1 MKNTFIEHHIVE
13 NLEDIYKNSIIVLD
27 TNSILNLYRYNESN
41 RKKYF
46 EILKQVEERLYLTNH
61 ICNEFYKNRLI
72 IIENRSTFKE
82 NINELI
88 NENQKK
94 LINVIQNS
102 TGTEKYN
109 SALSILKHES
119 PLQYSIINEI
129 EKSLKKISKII
140 NEFKQDFEIKYIQGE
155 DPILEEI
162 TKIIQEKISPE
173 ISLAEKEKL
182 FKEGEKR
189 YENEI
194 PPGYKDINKPKN
206 EKFGDLI
213 IWNELQNLAKETEK
227 SVLFISD
234 DRKDDWAIK
243 FKGYDLGPRKELIKE
258 FLTNTGKLF
267 YSITTTKFIQLISES
282 FKISNTEKLE
292 EETEIIQKNIN
303 SHDIYYYHNYD
314 INEQFNK
321 VFNQPIHN
329 KNDIED
335 YKTYYDFMSEIKK
348 ITEFKTEYLN
358 NFKDYSQSIE
368 ILKKINDYKEIQN
381 FYNHLQD
388 YKNPSKELKKIQEAL
403 LKQIRKKDDDSDDNL
418 EHV

>member
-1 MKNTFIEHHIVE
+1 MKNTFKEHHIIE

-27 TNSILNLYRYNESN
+27 TNSILNLYRYSESN

-140 NEFKQDFEIKYIQGE
+140 TEFKQDFEIKYIQGE

-173 ISLAEKEKL
+173 ISLIEKEKL

-303 SHDIYYYHNYD
+303 SDNIYYANKYD
-314 INEQFNK
+314 INEQFIK
-321 VFNQPIHN
+321 IFNDPRHYQN
-329 KNDIED
+329 EIED
-335 YKTYYDFMSEIKK
+335 YKSYSDYINQIQKL
-348 ITEFKTEYLN
+348 TEFKPEYLN
-358 NFKDYSQSIE
+358 NLKDYSQSLE
-368 ILKKINDYKEIQN
+368 IIKEINDYKKIRN
-381 FYNHLQD
+381 FYNHLRD
-388 YKNPSKELKKIQEAL
+388 YKNPIEELKKTQEA
-403 LKQIRKKDDDSDDNL
+403 LKQIRKKDDRSDDNL
-418 EHV
+418 ENV